1 MKTERTSNVSCKA
14 IRIGADVGGTFT
26 DVVVVDGQGN
36 LSSQKVLSTPPHFEG
51 AVIAAIRDW
60 LGASG
65 IAGRH
70 VKEVAHGTTVAT
82 NAVLERRGAKTAL
95 ITTKGFRDVLELRRI
110 RVPVLYDWFFEKPKE
125 LVERYLRFEVDE
137 RILANGEVQVHLQES
152 ELWALKEKLEKEAVE
167 SVAICFLHAYAY
179 PEHEMLVGR
188 FLRKHLPHLT
198 VSLSSKYEVGAS
210 LSTGSRLMGGSGE
223 LIRAPSL
230 DIAEVGAGG
239 GSIAYLDRAGG
250 FHVGPRSAGAVP
262 GPACYRQGGSEP
274 TVTDANVV
282 LGYIRPGPLANG
294 EVQVDPEAARRAIQD
309 KIAGP
314 LGINVFEA
322 AEGIH
327 RIANTRIMKALREV
341 STERGRDPREF
352 ILMAFGGSG
361 PVHAA
366 GLAAE
371 LSVQR
376 VLVPPLPG
384 LFSALGLL
392 FSNVEHHGV
401 RSCLLTTEALFP
413 GEIER
418 LRGTLRNEILAWFKQ
433 EGYSADRVRL
443 GYSVDMRS
451 RGQTSGIRIPLP
463 AKPLTA
469 QAVSALREAFEDE
482 HERLYGHRSDAENTV
497 EVLAVRLVGE
507 AMRDQTEGFLQP
519 LDLKG
524 ETTPSRMAYFGSRWG
539 AIDTPV
545 VARASLHGGTTGPL
559 LIDEYDSTVVVPPAT
574 RVWLDDR
581 QNIVMEGFGSHQ

>member
-1 MKTERTSNVSCKA
+1 
-14 IRIGADVGGTFT
+14 
-26 DVVVVDGQGN
+26 
-36 LSSQKVLSTPPHFEG
+36 
-51 AVIAAIRDW
+51 
-60 LGASG
+60 
-65 IAGRH
+65 
-70 VKEVAHGTTVAT
+70 
-82 NAVLERRGAKTAL
+82 
-95 ITTKGFRDVLELRRI
+95 
-110 RVPVLYDWFFEKPKE
+110 
-125 LVERYLRFEVDE
+125 
-137 RILANGEVQVHLQES
+137 
-152 ELWALKEKLEKEAVE
+152 
-167 SVAICFLHAYAY
+167 
-179 PEHEMLVGR
+179 
-188 FLRKHLPHLT
+188 
-198 VSLSSKYEVGAS
+198 
-210 LSTGSRLMGGSGE
+210 MGGSGE

-294 EVQVDPEAARRAIQD
+294 EVRVDPEAARRAIQD

-314 LGINVFEA
+314 LGINFFEA

-352 ILMAFGGSG
+352 VLMAFGGSG

-401 RSCLLTTEALFP
+401 RSCLLTTETLFP
-413 GEIER
+413 GEIEG
-418 LRGTLRNEILAWFKQ
+418 LRETLRNEMLAWFKQ

-451 RGQTSGIRIPLP
+451 RGQTSEIRIPLP

-519 LDLKG
+519 LELKG
-524 ETTPSRMAYFGSRWG
+524 ETTPSRMNYFGSRWG

-559 LIDEYDSTVVVPPAT
+559 LIDEYDSTVVVPPAP

-581 QNIVMEGFGSHQ
+581 QNIVMEGFGSHR